1 MVFWDLWR
9 RPAGCGADR
18 LDLGAQPRWL
28 RGCGG
33 VQPYE
38 MEKICKSSVTPGL
51 NLLGTALRYKKNL
64 FFVGIPRLNL
74 PGSALRFEINLFFVG
89 IPRLNLPGLA
99 LRNEKS
105 LLFVGR
111 PQLIKAQTKDLYQ
124 PMYQFHGKAK

>member
-1 MVFWDLWR
+1 MCEIGKKKGVLGR
-9 RPAGCGADR
+9 RAAGCGADR

-51 NLLGTALRYKKNL
+51 NLLG
-64 FFVGIPRLNL
+64 
-74 PGSALRFEINLFFVG
+74 S
-89 IPRLNLPGLA
+89 A

-111 PQLIKAQTKDLYQ
+111 PQPIKAQTKDLYQ
-124 PMYQFHGKAK
+124 PMYQFHGKTK